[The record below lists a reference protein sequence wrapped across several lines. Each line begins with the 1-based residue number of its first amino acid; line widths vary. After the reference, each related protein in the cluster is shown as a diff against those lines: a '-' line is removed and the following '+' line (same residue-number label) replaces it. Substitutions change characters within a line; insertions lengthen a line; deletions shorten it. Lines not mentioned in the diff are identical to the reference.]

1 MFYDLFSLVVAAVAV
16 VIAIWV
22 IKFLLKGGWLL
33 GWLRGMTGLAM
44 SAVAIL
50 LLLVALDIFSYR
62 QLLANQTIASIS
74 FIQRGDQRYDAIL
87 VYNDGYQQ
95 SFEIHGDQWQI
106 DARIFQWIKPLYQ
119 WGVKP
124 GYRLDRISGR
134 YLTLDDENTKKRT
147 VYSLSNSSAGVDTW
161 AWLRGAGEWFP
172 FIDARY
178 GSATFLPM
186 VDGGQYD
193 IALSSTGL
201 LSRPLNEPARNAVD
215 RWR

>member
-1 MFYDLFSLVVAAVAV
+1 MFYDLLSLFVAV
-16 VIAIWV
+16 VAIIIAFWV
-22 IKFLLKGGWLL
+22 AKFLLKGRWLVGWLH
-33 GWLRGMTGLAM
+33 GMTGLAM
-44 SAVAIL
+44 LVLAIL
-50 LLLVALDIFSYR
+50 LLLVAVDIFSYR
-62 QLLANQTIASIS
+62 QLLANKTIASIS
-74 FIQRGDQRYDAIL
+74 FIQRDDQRYDAL
-87 VYNDGYQQ
+87 LLYNDGHQQ
-95 SFEIHGDQWQI
+95 LFEIHGDQWQI
-106 DARIFQWIKPLYQ
+106 DARIFQWKKPLHQ

-147 VYSLSNSSAGVDTW
+147 VYSLSDSGIGVDTW
-161 AWLRGAGEWFP
+161 AWLRDAEEWFP

-186 VDGGQYD
+186 VDGGQYE

-215 RWR
+215 RW